1 MKIKEAKQEL
11 IRLSGN
17 DKERERFEKR
27 FESLL
32 EQNSLLSNAERKGIQ
47 KGENKKSP
55 VIKHDPVFLHVK

>member
-55 VIKHDPVFLHVK
+55 S